1 MPSVQ
6 DLMQDERSPLSN
18 IFKQVGIMQKL
29 TQKLNPLLPIELKDQ
44 CTVVNLRTG
53 TLVLGVKQQ
62 GLLSRVHYLKADLL
76 AVLRASE
83 VFQYVKDIKVIAI
96 SH

>member
-6 DLMQDERSPLSN
+6 DLMQDERSPLAN

-96 SH
+96 R

>member
-6 DLMQDERSPLSN
+6 DLIQDKRSPLSN
-18 IFKQVGIMQKL
+18 IFKQVEIMQKL
-29 TQKLNPLLPIELKDQ
+29 TQKLNPLLPNELKNQ
-44 CTVVNLRTG
+44 CTVVNLRSG

-76 AVLRASE
+76 ATLRASE
-83 VFQYVKDIKVIAI
+83 VFQYVKDLKVIAI
-96 SH
+96 H

>member
-1 MPSVQ
+1 
-6 DLMQDERSPLSN
+6 MQDERSPLSN

>member
-18 IFKQVGIMQKL
+18 IFKQVGIMQRL

-44 CTVVNLRTG
+44 CTVVNLRSG

-62 GLLSRVHYLKADLL
+62 GLLSRMHYLKADLL
-76 AVLRASE
+76 AILRASE
-83 VFQYVKDIKVIAI
+83 VFQYVKDIKVIAVP
-96 SH
+96 

>member
-29 TQKLNPLLPIELKDQ
+29 TQKLNPLLPSELKDQ

-76 AVLRASE
+76 AILRASE
-83 VFQYVKDIKVIAI
+83 VFQYVKDIKVIGI
-96 SH
+96 H

>member
-96 SH
+96 PV

>member
-6 DLMQDERSPLSN
+6 DLMQDERSPLAN

-62 GLLSRVHYLKADLL
+62 VLLSRVHYLKADLL

-96 SH
+96 R